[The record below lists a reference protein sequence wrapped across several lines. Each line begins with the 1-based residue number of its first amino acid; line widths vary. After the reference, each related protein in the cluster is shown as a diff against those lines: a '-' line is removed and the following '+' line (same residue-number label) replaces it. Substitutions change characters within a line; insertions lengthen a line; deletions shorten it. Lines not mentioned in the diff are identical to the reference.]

1 MDNVTLL
8 DSYKETFDA
17 FKKLFNFRLFF
28 HCLNIF
34 NAYIFGLSY
43 VQKERQ

>member
-28 HCLNIF
+28 RNYSAVGHGGGSSL
-34 NAYIFGLSY
+34 
-43 VQKERQ
+43 K